1 MKHNQAGQHVVDR
14 EFMRRLIRSYE
25 QDLVKLKSESAEYP
39 GKDWVDDDLKRLTRL
54 RDASFSKF
62 TQTIHF

>member
-1 MKHNQAGQHVVDR
+1 
-14 EFMRRLIRSYE
+14 MRRLIRSYE

>member
-1 MKHNQAGQHVVDR
+1 MKHNQSGQHVVDR
-14 EFMRRLIRSYE
+14 EFMRRLIRAYE
-25 QDLVKLKSESAEYP
+25 EDLLKLKSKSDKYP
-39 GKDWVDDDLKRLTRL
+39 GGDWADDDLKQLTKL